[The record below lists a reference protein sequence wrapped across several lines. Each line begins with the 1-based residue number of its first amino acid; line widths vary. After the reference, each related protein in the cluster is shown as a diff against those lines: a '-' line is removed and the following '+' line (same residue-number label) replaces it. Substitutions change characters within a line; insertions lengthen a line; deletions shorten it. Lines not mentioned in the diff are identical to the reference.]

1 MEAEGAKL
9 DDYDID
15 PKKAEA
21 VLVGTKTWKAFDM
34 AASTPRARGCWL
46 EVHEEEGEEVEKWWP
61 EGLGIWSVGPW
72 FEDVRWV
79 LGDVTEWEL

>member
-1 MEAEGAKL
+1 VF
-9 DDYDID
+9 DI
-15 PKKAEA
+15 
-21 VLVGTKTWKAFDM
+21 
-34 AASTPRARGCWL
+34 AASTPRARGCWV
-46 EVHEEEGEEVEKWWP
+46 EVHEQKGEEVEKWWP